1 MRNYLL
7 AAAAIAAI
15 ATPAMARDG
24 AAYVGLEGG
33 ILFPRHNNSN
43 SIVTGT
49 TTIVNTVATDTSTNP
64 ATVTT
69 TPVGT
74 STTTTTNFGS
84 AFDNRYKRGLDIDA
98 LVGYDFGMF
107 RLEGELGYKRTRAKD
122 VTINPSV
129 LSAFNTPVTGFT
141 PTVIQTNANS
151 GLGLGRTTVLSG
163 MINGLVDFGVA
174 PGVSIYAGG
183 GAGRARVK
191 AFGQHDNAWAY
202 QLIAGISTAI
212 SPNVDLGLKYRYFQT
227 GRLHFNQTGFGPYT
241 GSTSSTTGTTTT
253 VTNYSSV
260 YSTADSSRFKSHSL
274 MASLIFNFGGHEAAP
289 PPPPPV
295 VEVAPPPPPPP
306 PPATQTCAD
315 GSVIDAAASCPL
327 PPPPP
332 PPPPPAKGERG

>member
-1 MRNYLL
+1 MRKYLL
-7 AAAAIAAI
+7 AAAAVTAI
-15 ATPAMARDG
+15 ASPAMARDG

-33 ILFPRHNNSN
+33 ILFPRHTNSN
-43 SIVTGT
+43 SAVTGT
-49 TTIVNTVATDTSTNP
+49 TTIVNTVATDTSTTP
-64 ATVTT
+64 STVTT

-74 STTTTTNFGS
+74 STTTTTTFAPGYGT
-84 AFDNRYKRGLDIDA
+84 RYKKGLDIDA

-107 RLEGELGYKRTRAKD
+107 RLEGELGYKRTRMKD
-122 VTINPSV
+122 ITVSPAV
-129 LSAFNTPVTGFT
+129 LTAINTPVAGFT
-141 PTVIQTNANS
+141 PTVPVTNANA
-151 GLGLGRTTVLSG
+151 GFDLGRTTVLSG
-163 MINGLVDFGVA
+163 MINGLVDFSVA

-183 GAGRARVK
+183 GAGRARIK
-191 AFGQHDNAWAY
+191 MFGEHDNAWAY

-227 GRLHFNQTGFGPYT
+227 GRLHFNETGIGPFT
-241 GSTSSTTGTTTT
+241 GTTTSTTGTTTT

-274 MASLIFNFGGHEAAP
+274 LASLIFNFGGAEAAP

-295 VEVAPPPPPPP
+295 VEAAPPPPPP

-315 GSVIDAAASCPL
+315 GSVIDATASCPL